1 MKIKWNEKYTT
12 IAVYTFLVF
21 SSTIVFY
28 LIASQVEGF
37 RLQMNSIIGIFS
49 PFIIGFVMAYL
60 FDFILSFYERHL
72 VKSVKMFPQENKK
85 SRLLSVFLTYVTV
98 AFLFFLFLKFIFPQ
112 LLESLVG
119 LVNEIPN
126 YVKEISL
133 KVDELSQ
140 SFEIRPE
147 YNEMILDKWNEFVEF
162 ILKFLTDLI
171 PKIGNFTKGMLSS
184 LWNIVLGLIISIYLL
199 IDKDNLM
206 ALSKKVTYGIL
217 PKNRADSAVDLVHR
231 SDHIF
236 GRFLSGK
243 MLDSL
248 IIGVLT
254 FVVLL
259 IFKMPYANLIAFI
272 IGVINIIPFFGP
284 FIGAIPSFFIIM
296 FESVPMALWFLVIIF
311 VIQQIDGNIIG
322 PKILGDSLGISAF
335 WILFSLLVAGKLFG
349 FVGLIIGVPLFVFIY
364 SILKDHIESRLKNK
378 GLPENTSAYKEKSI
392 D

>member
-162 ILKFLTDLI
+162 ILKFMTDLI

-272 IGVINIIPFFGP
+272 IGVTNIILWTFYWGNS
-284 FIGAIPSFFIIM
+284 FILYYY
-296 FESVPMALWFLVIIF
+296 V
-311 VIQQIDGNIIG
+311 
-322 PKILGDSLGISAF
+322 
-335 WILFSLLVAGKLFG
+335 
-349 FVGLIIGVPLFVFIY
+349 
-364 SILKDHIESRLKNK
+364 
-378 GLPENTSAYKEKSI
+378 
-392 D
+392 